1 MKHPSFIRRVTFTI
15 LFGIIISCSSFAQ
28 VTNEKSDNNKPY
40 EIRFEHLAFNVLD
53 PVKVSKWY
61 QENLGLKV
69 VRQGGEPTYTTFI
82 SDQGGNMM
90 FEFFYNKDYPVQDL
104 SKWDCTSI
112 HMAFICED
120 VEKIKE
126 KLVSN
131 GATVGIDIKKTDS
144 GDEVLTLR
152 DPWGLPIQ
160 FVKRVNKML
169 NHDGFYFEHLAFN
182 LSDSRVKAKWFTEN
196 LGMIVKRD
204 GKAPSYGMFI
214 SDAGENMML
223 ELYQQKDYPV
233 IGFDSIS
240 HMTIHL
246 AFMTND
252 IEAVK
257 EKLLS
262 AGAKVVEDIT
272 KTAAGDF
279 VLMMRDPFGMPVQFV
294 KRANPMVN

>member
-1 MKHPSFIRRVTFTI
+1 MKYLSFIRRIAFTFIIGT
-15 LFGIIISCSSFAQ
+15 IISCSSFAQ
-28 VTNEKSDNNKPY
+28 VTNEKSDSDKSY
-40 EIRFEHLAFNVLD
+40 SIRFEHLALNVLD
-53 PVKVSKWY
+53 PVKVAKWY
-61 QENLGLKV
+61 EENLGLKI
-69 VRQGGEPTYTTFI
+69 VRQGGELTYTTFI

-90 FEFFYNKDYPVQDL
+90 FEFFYNKDYPVQDF

-120 VEKIKE
+120 VKAIKE
-126 KLVSN
+126 KLMSN
-131 GATVGIDIKKTDS
+131 GATVGIDYKKTDS

-152 DPWGLPIQ
+152 DPWGFPIQ

-182 LSDSRVKAKWFTEN
+182 LADSRAKAKWYTEN
-196 LGMIVKRD
+196 FVMLNKRE

-233 IGFDSIS
+233 IGFDSLS

-246 AFMTND
+246 AFMTDN

-257 EKLLS
+257 EKLLKI
-262 AGAKVVEDIT
+262 GAKVVEDIT
-272 KTAAGDF
+272 KTASGDF
-279 VLMMRDPFGMPVQFV
+279 VLMMRDPFGMPIQFV
-294 KRANPMVN
+294 KRANPMVK